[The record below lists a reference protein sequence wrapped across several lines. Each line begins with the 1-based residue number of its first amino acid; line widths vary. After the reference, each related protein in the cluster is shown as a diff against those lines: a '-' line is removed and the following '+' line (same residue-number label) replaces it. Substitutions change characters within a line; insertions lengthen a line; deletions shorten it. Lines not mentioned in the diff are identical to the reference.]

1 MVKSIFLSLFFL
13 MFLSKSIY
21 SQEKIVFIDLN
32 FIFNN
37 SNAGKDLNSQI
48 EKQTKELKTQIN
60 ESKKN
65 IENKKKELSNQKNV
79 LSEDEYVKKLSILEN
94 DIKKINSFIL
104 KKNKDLTLFKKSAEK
119 EFFDKL
125 NLIIEKYSLSNSIS
139 IILKK
144 DDLLMAK
151 KDLDITNEIFNIF
164 NEKIKKL
171 TIN

>member
-1 MVKSIFLSLFFL
+1 MSFFL
-13 MFLSKSIY
+13 MLLSKSAY
-21 SQEKIVFIDLN
+21 SQEKIVFIDIN

-48 EKQTKELKTQIN
+48 EKQNKELKTQIN

-151 KDLDITNEIFNIF
+151 KDLDITKDIFNIF

>member
-1 MVKSIFLSLFFL
+1 MIRSIFLCLFFL
-13 MFLSKSIY
+13 MLLSKSAY
-21 SQEKIVFIDLN
+21 SQEKIVFIDIN

-104 KKNKDLTLFKKSAEK
+104 KKK
-119 EFFDKL
+119 
-125 NLIIEKYSLSNSIS
+125 
-139 IILKK
+139 
-144 DDLLMAK
+144 
-151 KDLDITNEIFNIF
+151 
-164 NEKIKKL
+164 
-171 TIN
+171 

>member
-1 MVKSIFLSLFFL
+1 MVKSIVLSFFFL
-13 MFLSKSIY
+13 IFLTKSIY

-37 SNAGKDLNSQI
+37 SNAGKDLNSRI
-48 EKQTKELKTQIN
+48 EKQTKELKIQIN
-60 ESKKN
+60 DSKN
-65 IENKKKELSNQKNV
+65 DIENKKNELLAQKNV
-79 LSEDEYVKKLSILEN
+79 LSAEEYKKKLSILEN

-104 KKNKDLTLFKKSAEK
+104 KKNKDLTLFKKSAEQ

-151 KDLDITNEIFNIF
+151 KDLDITNDIFNIF

>member
-1 MVKSIFLSLFFL
+1 MVKSIVLSFFFL
-13 MFLSKSIY
+13 IFLTKSIY

-37 SNAGKDLNSQI
+37 SNAGKDLNLQI
-48 EKQTKELKTQIN
+48 EKQSKELKIQIN
-60 ESKKN
+60 ESKIN
-65 IENKKKELSNQKNV
+65 IENKKNKLLNQKNV
-79 LSEDEYVKKLSILEN
+79 LSTEEYAKKLNILEN

-104 KKNKDLTLFKKSAEK
+104 KKDKDLTLFKKTAEK

-144 DDLLMAK
+144 DNLLMAK
-151 KDLDITNEIFNIF
+151 KDLDITKDIFDIF

>member
-1 MVKSIFLSLFFL
+1 MNL
-13 MFLSKSIY
+13 
-21 SQEKIVFIDLN
+21 
-32 FIFNN
+32 
-37 SNAGKDLNSQI
+37 QI
-48 EKQTKELKTQIN
+48 EKQSKELKIQIN
-60 ESKKN
+60 ESKIN
-65 IENKKKELSNQKNV
+65 IENKKNKLLNQKNV
-79 LSEDEYVKKLSILEN
+79 LSTEEYAKKLNILEN

-104 KKNKDLTLFKKSAEK
+104 KKDKDLTLFKKTAEK

-144 DDLLMAK
+144 DNLLMAK
-151 KDLDITNEIFNIF
+151 KDLDITKDIFDIF

>member
-1 MVKSIFLSLFFL
+1 MVKSIILSFFFL
-13 MFLSKSIY
+13 IFLSKNIY

-37 SNAGKDLNSQI
+37 SNAGKHLNSQI
-48 EKQTKELKTQIN
+48 EKQSKELKIQIN
-60 ESKKN
+60 ESKN
-65 IENKKKELSNQKNV
+65 DIENKKNKLLNQKNV
-79 LSEDEYVKKLSILEN
+79 LSAEEYAKKLSILEN

-104 KKNKDLTLFKKSAEK
+104 KKDKDLTLFKKTAEK

-151 KDLDITNEIFNIF
+151 KDLDITKDIFNIF

>member
-1 MVKSIFLSLFFL
+1 MVKSIVLSFFFL
-13 MFLSKSIY
+13 IFLTKSIY

-37 SNAGKDLNSQI
+37 SNAGKDLNLQI
-48 EKQTKELKTQIN
+48 EKQSKELKIQIN
-60 ESKKN
+60 ESKIN
-65 IENKKKELSNQKNV
+65 IENKKNKLLNQKNV
-79 LSEDEYVKKLSILEN
+79 LSTEEYAKKLNILEN

-104 KKNKDLTLFKKSAEK
+104 KKDKDLTLFKKTAEK

-144 DDLLMAK
+144 DNLLMAK
-151 KDLDITNEIFNIF
+151 KDLDINKNIFEKF

>member
-1 MVKSIFLSLFFL
+1 MVKSIVLSFFFL
-13 MFLSKSIY
+13 IFLTKSIY

-37 SNAGKDLNSQI
+37 SNAGKDLNLQI
-48 EKQTKELKTQIN
+48 EKQSKELKIQIN
-60 ESKKN
+60 ESEIN
-65 IENKKKELSNQKNV
+65 IENKKNKLLNQKNV
-79 LSEDEYVKKLSILEN
+79 LSTEEYAKKLNILEN

-104 KKNKDLTLFKKSAEK
+104 KKDKDLTLFKKTAEK

-144 DDLLMAK
+144 DNLLMAK
-151 KDLDITNEIFNIF
+151 KDLDITKDIFDIF

>member
-1 MVKSIFLSLFFL
+1 MIRSIFLCLFFL
-13 MFLSKSIY
+13 MLLSKSAY
-21 SQEKIVFIDLN
+21 SQEKIVFIDIN

>member
-1 MVKSIFLSLFFL
+1 MIRSIFLSLFFL
-13 MFLSKSIY
+13 MLLSKSAF
-21 SQEKIVFIDLN
+21 SQEKIVFIDIN

-151 KDLDITNEIFNIF
+151 KDLDITKDIFNIF
-164 NEKIKKL
+164 NENIKKL

>member
-1 MVKSIFLSLFFL
+1 MVKTIFLSLFFL
-13 MFLSKSIY
+13 IFLSKSIY

-37 SNAGKDLNSQI
+37 SNAGKDLNSRI
-48 EKQTKELKTQIN
+48 EKQTKELKIQIN
-60 ESKKN
+60 DSKN
-65 IENKKKELSNQKNV
+65 DIENKKNELLAQKNV
-79 LSEDEYVKKLSILEN
+79 LSAEEYKKKLSILEN

-104 KKNKDLTLFKKSAEK
+104 KKNKDLTLFKKSAEQ

-151 KDLDITNEIFNIF
+151 KDLDITNDIFNIF

>member
-1 MVKSIFLSLFFL
+1 MIL
-13 MFLSKSIY
+13 
-21 SQEKIVFIDLN
+21 
-32 FIFNN
+32 
-37 SNAGKDLNSQI
+37 
-48 EKQTKELKTQIN
+48 
-60 ESKKN
+60 
-65 IENKKKELSNQKNV
+65 
-79 LSEDEYVKKLSILEN
+79 KKLIHL
-94 DIKKINSFIL
+94 FW

>member
-1 MVKSIFLSLFFL
+1 MVKSIVLSFFFL
-13 MFLSKSIY
+13 IFLTKSIY

-37 SNAGKDLNSQI
+37 SNAGKDLNLQI
-48 EKQTKELKTQIN
+48 EKQSKELKIQIN
-60 ESKKN
+60 ESKIN
-65 IENKKKELSNQKNV
+65 IENKKNKLLNQKNV
-79 LSEDEYVKKLSILEN
+79 LSTEEYAKKLNILEN

-104 KKNKDLTLFKKSAEK
+104 KKDKDLTLFKKTAEK

-144 DDLLMAK
+144 DNLLMAK
-151 KDLDITNEIFNIF
+151 KDLDITKDIFDII

-171 TIN
+171 TKK

>member
-1 MVKSIFLSLFFL
+1 MVKSIVLSFFFL
-13 MFLSKSIY
+13 IFLTKSIY

-37 SNAGKDLNSQI
+37 SNAGKDLNLQI
-48 EKQTKELKTQIN
+48 EKQSKELKIQIN
-60 ESKKN
+60 ESKIN
-65 IENKKKELSNQKNV
+65 IENKKNKLLNQKNV
-79 LSEDEYVKKLSILEN
+79 LSTEEYAKKLNILEN
-94 DIKKINSFIL
+94 DIKKINYFIL
-104 KKNKDLTLFKKSAEK
+104 KKDKDLTLFKKTAEK

-144 DDLLMAK
+144 DNLLMAK
-151 KDLDITNEIFNIF
+151 KDLDITKDIFDIF